1 VIMDK
6 VWPQT
11 DSKEGMEILFEYA
24 RNAGLVLHE
33 AHEQTAKKYGVDT
46 SGVIIARAKDIKA

>member
-1 VIMDK
+1 MIMDK

-33 AHEQTAKKYGVDT
+33 AATKEIYPHPLHA
-46 SGVIIARAKDIKA
+46 ALPL